1 VPGFCDPF
9 RLANPEL
16 AVWLRCIGTLVVAL
30 VEPELLLLFTS
41 LTTIALMSGSGLV
54 FRRLFLIAKFLGR
67 ITSVDPITSYG
78 NLLPLSAFLFLG
90 GFPSLVM
97 TGSTRS
103 SF

>member
-1 VPGFCDPF
+1 MPGFCDPL

-16 AVWLRCIGTLVVAL
+16 TVWLRCMGTLVVAL

-41 LTTIALMSGSGLV
+41 LMTIALMSASGLV
-54 FRRLFLIAKFLGR
+54 FRRPLLIAKFFGR

-97 TGSTRS
+97 TGSTGS